1 MSAIDNAQAR
11 LDAAL
16 APIQS
21 QLEPLLDSLSPRDR
35 KLLMGLAAAACLAL
49 IAAAGW
55 WMTSTLDGLREDID
69 ERKDT
74 LAFVRRSVAEFEANQ
89 ARLEQIE
96 SELKRHSGT
105 DLAAFLE
112 KAAES
117 AGIEERPGVRQS
129 ATTQLGSLEAKT
141 FTVNLSRVTLDQ
153 FLDFLYQ
160 IETDG
165 YPLRITD
172 SSVKGVSRSESMMLN
187 VKLDI
192 VSYKLLDSEEE
203 EG

>member
-16 APIQS
+16 APVQS
-21 QLEPLLDSLSPRDR
+21 RLEPLLDSLSPRDR
-35 KLLMGLAAAACLAL
+35 KLLMGLMGAACVAL

-55 WMTSTLDGLREDID
+55 WMTATLDGLRADIE

-74 LAFVRRSVAEFEANQ
+74 LAFVRQSVAEYEANQ
-89 ARLEQIE
+89 TRLEQIE
-96 SELKRHSGT
+96 TELKRHAGT

-117 AGIEERPGVRQS
+117 ASIEERPGVRHS

-141 FTVNLSRVTLDQ
+141 FSVNLSRVSLDQ

-160 IETDG
+160 IETNG

-172 SSVKGVSRSESMMLN
+172 SSVKGVKRSDTKVLN
-187 VKLDI
+187 IKLDI